1 MLEKNAD
8 LAAEVAGTSAE
19 VPSSAEDSD
28 VVMLDGSS
36 DSASEVVSSPDSDAY
51 VRLPEAEVEES
62 VVKAKTKKQPK
73 KLTREDVRTQRQTSD
88 EPPVSSIVAAGD
100 KSNKRKAAGVA
111 EYVMNEIGSHAH

>member
-8 LAAEVAGTSAE
+8 LAAEAAGTSAE
-19 VPSSAEDSD
+19 VPSFAEDSD

-36 DSASEVVSSPDSDAY
+36 DSASEVVSSPDSDAN
-51 VRLPEAEVEES
+51 VPPPEAEVKES

-88 EPPVSSIVAAGD
+88 EPPVSSMVAAGD
-100 KSNKRKAAGVA
+100 KSNMRKAAGVA